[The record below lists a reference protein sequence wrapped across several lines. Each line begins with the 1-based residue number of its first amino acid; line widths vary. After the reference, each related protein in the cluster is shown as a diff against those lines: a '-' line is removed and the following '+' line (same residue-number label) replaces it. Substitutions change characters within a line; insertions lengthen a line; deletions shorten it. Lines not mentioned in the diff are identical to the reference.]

1 MDRSEILQIL
11 EDDYGTSDP
20 LQIDERDR
28 WELYVTLKSNIRL
41 ETNNPDDYTRQ
52 IIMIAE
58 VLSL

>member
-20 LQIDERDR
+20 LQIAERDR